1 MARLEQSIGTSAEG
15 GRLTMN
21 EAALSIIED
30 YLQLVRRHLPDSIA
44 EDILDELRDYMVE
57 AAIEEGSGILSLES
71 AKRTVARFGAPSEVA
86 EEYRESMMLDEDD
99 ASQEVVVGGV
109 PKRKGAPHKKEIY
122 GKPVSIRRASI
133 QLFSVLFIWSIITSI
148 PTGIIWFLYFPVQL
162 SILGILI
169 FVRALQLRIRG
180 KKLSSASYASWPSIL
195 RFFTLPFGLL
205 PKGRKSLRYLEF
217 ILTGIIAIVLI
228 PSVVF
233 LISVPPLIAR
243 MWYIRKRIIDIDAV
257 LFVKRDALVEFL
269 TLISLNLAIG
279 LSFWA
284 QWASSPYAIITI
296 YAFVPVGVVIGF
308 VYGLF
313 LLIRLAGITQGFW
326 FESMKIRE
334 PDGEIEISE
343 YEEDDYIEA
352 EEDEIEAKKFRYKG
366 LILRTQF
373 LNIIWLSCTLFLT
386 AILLD
391 ADSSFLVM
399 GTIGLLITQLS
410 GTIGLH
416 LGNIARVKRKQVNP
430 DFDNTEGWSRIRRFI
445 SFPQGI
451 FPDQPT
457 YMLRLDLVSSL
468 IIIAGTIAFNFIRL
482 MTPLIHVMLLFFTI
496 IMGLRFIIL
505 NHRWSNPD
513 SQMFNPLEIAVNLAA
528 LILGNYTAIQI
539 LAGSPRWYLIY
550 PEMLT
555 WGNTAYVIWTVFSI
569 YLLYCVVA
577 RGGTFWIDEKKKS
590 KVKGEDT
597 AKKRRELKKSDPHR
611 IAALRKLSQTYK
623 QALGMIVAIY
633 FVLGLVSTIV
643 FFLNGGSTLQSYFIL
658 NWLWIIGLSIG
669 ASTLGTIQFSW
680 RRLRIGRDIT
690 QTTIGNRTR
699 AESIIDAAIMIG
711 ILVYFFGTASVL
723 EDILSEMLIGVTDY
737 ASFMATMSAYLIP
750 FAYVGLIL
758 APFIRLVGDLIGM
771 SLGENHSTNRA
782 IIVSGGLF
790 VLISAVISGIY
801 GGAWFYLIPE
811 VFYIITIPITL
822 QVVTSYIKI
831 NPTGSRSSET
841 IISDTDSEVREH
853 SGMKIEENYTP
864 PKQ

>member
-1 MARLEQSIGTSAEG
+1 MARLEQSVGTSAEG
-15 GRLTMN
+15 GGSTMN
-21 EAALSIIED
+21 EGALAIIED

-57 AAIEEGSGILSLES
+57 AAIEEGSGTLSIES

-86 EEYRESMMLDEDD
+86 EEYRQSMMLDEDD

-109 PKRKGAPHKKEIY
+109 PKRKGPPHKKEIY

-133 QLFSVLFIWSIITSI
+133 QLFGVLFIWSIITSI
-148 PTGIIWFLYFPVQL
+148 PTGIIWFLYFPIQL

-169 FVRALQLRIRG
+169 FIRALHLRIRR
-180 KKLSSASYASWPSIL
+180 KTLSSASYATWPSIL

-217 ILTGIIAIVLI
+217 ILTGIIAIVVI

-233 LISVPPLIAR
+233 LISVPLLIVR
-243 MWYIRKRIIDIDAV
+243 MWYIRKRIIDIDAI
-257 LFVKRDALVEFL
+257 LFVKRDAIVEFL
-269 TLISLNLAIG
+269 TLVSLNFAIG

-284 QWASSPYAIITI
+284 QWASSPFAIITV
-296 YAFVPVGVVIGF
+296 YPFVAVGVVIGF
-308 VYGLF
+308 VYGL
-313 LLIRLAGITQGFW
+313 LLLFRLAGITQGFW
-326 FESMKIRE
+326 FESMNIRE
-334 PDGEIEISE
+334 SDEVIEISE
-343 YEEDDYIEA
+343 YEDDEYIEEDD
-352 EEDEIEAKKFRYKG
+352 DEIETKDYSYKG
-366 LILRTQF
+366 VILRTQF
-373 LNIIWLSCTLFLT
+373 LNITWLSCTLILT
-386 AILLD
+386 AVLLD
-391 ADSSFLVM
+391 ADSSFLVI

-430 DFDNTEGWSRIRRFI
+430 DLVNNEGWSRIRRFL
-445 SFPQGI
+445 SFPQEI

-457 YMLRLDLVSSL
+457 YMLRLDLIVSL
-468 IIIAGTIAFNFIRL
+468 TIIAGTIAFNFIRL
-482 MTPLIHVMLLFFTI
+482 MTPLIHVMLVFFTI

-513 SQMFNPLEIAVNLAA
+513 SQMFNPLEIVVNLAA

-539 LAGSPRWYLIY
+539 LAGSPRWYILY
-550 PEMLT
+550 PEMQT
-555 WGNTAYVIWTVFSI
+555 WGDAAYMIWTVFSI

-590 KVKGEDT
+590 EVRTEDT
-597 AKKRRELKKSDPHR
+597 SDKRRELKKSDPQR
-611 IAALRKLSQTYK
+611 IAALRKLAQNYK
-623 QALGMIVAIY
+623 QALGMIVAVYVI
-633 FVLGLVSTIV
+633 LGLVSTVI
-643 FFLNGGSTLQSYFIL
+643 FFLNGGSTSQSFFIL
-658 NWLWIIGLSIG
+658 NWLWIIGLSIV
-669 ASTLGTIQFSW
+669 ASTLGTIQFGW
-680 RRLRIGRDIT
+680 RRIRIGRDIT

-711 ILVYFFGTASVL
+711 ILTYFLGTPSIL
-723 EDILSEMLIGVTDY
+723 QDILSGMLNGVTDN
-737 ASFMATMSAYLIP
+737 AAFLAEISAYLIP
-750 FAYVGLIL
+750 FAYVGLII

-801 GGAWFYLIPE
+801 GGVWFYLIPE
-811 VFYIITIPITL
+811 VFYIITVPIVL
-822 QVVTSYIKI
+822 QVATSYIKI
-831 NPTGSRSSET
+831 ISTDSPRPDPKLSESET
-841 IISDTDSEVREH
+841 EESEK
-853 SGMKIEENYTP
+853 SGMKLEENYTP